1 MVTASPGRSLCRY
14 TRALDGFEER
24 HHTNI
29 NMAAPSANRFASP
42 VRRPRKLFVRPRC
55 NRFMQIRIGD
65 LKWGHMRNEK
75 FVRVVVWLVV
85 ISMVLTLAIS
95 FGSLLF
101 S

>member
-1 MVTASPGRSLCRY
+1 
-14 TRALDGFEER
+14 
-24 HHTNI
+24 
-29 NMAAPSANRFASP
+29 
-42 VRRPRKLFVRPRC
+42 
-55 NRFMQIRIGD
+55 
-65 LKWGHMRNEK
+65 MRNEN

>member
-1 MVTASPGRSLCRY
+1 M
-14 TRALDGFEER
+14 
-24 HHTNI
+24 
-29 NMAAPSANRFASP
+29 ASP
-42 VRRPRKLFVRPRC
+42 VRNPRKLFIRPRC
-55 NRFMQIRIGD
+55 NRFMQNRIGD
-65 LKWGHMRNEK
+65 LEYGHMRNEK

>member
-1 MVTASPGRSLCRY
+1 M
-14 TRALDGFEER
+14 
-24 HHTNI
+24 
-29 NMAAPSANRFASP
+29 
-42 VRRPRKLFVRPRC
+42 
-55 NRFMQIRIGD
+55 RIGD
-65 LKWGHMRNEK
+65 LEYGHMRNQK

>member
-1 MVTASPGRSLCRY
+1 
-14 TRALDGFEER
+14 
-24 HHTNI
+24 
-29 NMAAPSANRFASP
+29 
-42 VRRPRKLFVRPRC
+42 
-55 NRFMQIRIGD
+55 
-65 LKWGHMRNEK
+65 MRNEI